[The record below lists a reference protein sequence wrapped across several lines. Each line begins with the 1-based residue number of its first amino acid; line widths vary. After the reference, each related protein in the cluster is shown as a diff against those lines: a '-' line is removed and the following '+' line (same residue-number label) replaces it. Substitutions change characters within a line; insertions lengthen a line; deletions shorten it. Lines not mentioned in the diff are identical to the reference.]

1 MGLPSLYKLA
11 DQHRQLET
19 LGTDEELDETAL
31 QAIHDTLEGLEG
43 DLQTKAQSCA
53 AVALNLEAWAKAA
66 KDASKQ
72 LAARAVRIER
82 RADALRDYMHTALE
96 AAGITKIDGPE
107 FTVAIRKNPP
117 AVQIAAD
124 ADLGDEW
131 LVFPEPT
138 PPTPDKRKILQALK
152 DGVPIPGCSL
162 TQGTRLEIKA

>member
-11 DQHRQLET
+11 DQHKRLET

-72 LAARAVRIER
+72 LAARATRIER
-82 RADALRDYMHTALE
+82 RADALRNYMLSALE

-107 FTVAIRKNPP
+107 FTVAIRKNPR
-117 AVQIAAD
+117 AVQIATD

-131 LVFPEPT
+131 LVFPEPP

-152 DGVPIPGCSL
+152 DGATIPGCSL